1 MSQKDTK
8 ERRKNFVLCDP
19 EGARYSF
26 IGNQLRCTNKGSTAD
41 VSVKREHCTG
51 PWKLHGKHNSEKC
64 PCQHG
69 PGSSL
74 VEWVIATER
83 QQKID
88 IASLE
93 EKKAQDLKKKN
104 KK

>member
-1 MSQKDTK
+1 M
-8 ERRKNFVLCDP
+8 LCDP

-69 PGSSL
+69 PDGSSL

-93 EKKAQDLKKKN
+93 EKKAQDFKKQN